1 MRLPCGRESDKDFE
15 NRSNLA
21 QQTMNISYWGNHY
34 QANIRLNETM
44 KLPDEPSISLPPSF
58 APAERRACGASSI
71 G

>member
-1 MRLPCGRESDKDFE
+1 
-15 NRSNLA
+15 
-21 QQTMNISYWGNHY
+21 MNTSYWINHY

-44 KLPDEPSISLPPSF
+44 MLPDEPSMSLPPSF